1 MSIAQKNKAIDALKK
16 VTLLFESGT
25 LPDRMDLISEPEAY
39 TFVLGAGSGGLTPF
53 EYELIGKAVGDEVLI
68 RMRQEEVT
76 FKFEHMAQFIAERIS
91 IRDTFYMKVKIVG
104 ITTAE
109 NREIVRA
116 IAENI
121 RHGSHG
127 CDCGCGCEG

>member
-1 MSIAQKNKAIDALKK
+1 MEENQTIDSLKK
-16 VTLLFESGT
+16 VSLLLESGT
-25 LPDRMDLISEPEAY
+25 LPDRMDLTSGPETF
-39 TFVLGAGSGGLTPF
+39 TFVFGAGSGGLTPF
-53 EYELIGKAVGDEVLI
+53 EYEIIGKAVGDEVLI
-68 RMRQEEVT
+68 RMRQEDIAY
-76 FKFEHMAQFIAERIS
+76 KFEYMAPLITEMIPT
-91 IRDTFYMKVKIVG
+91 RDTFYLKVKIVG

-109 NREIVRA
+109 NLEIVRA

>member
-1 MSIAQKNKAIDALKK
+1 MVENQTIDSLKK
-16 VTLLFESGT
+16 VSLLLESGT
-25 LPDRMDLISEPEAY
+25 LPDRMDLTSGPETF
-39 TFVLGAGSGGLTPF
+39 TFVFGAGSEGLTPF
-53 EYELIGKAVGDEVLI
+53 EYEIIGKAVGDEVLI
-68 RMRQEEVT
+68 RMRQEDIAY
-76 FKFEHMAQFIAERIS
+76 KFEYMAPLITEMIPT
-91 IRDTFYMKVKIVG
+91 RDTFYLKVKIVG

-109 NREIVRA
+109 NLEIVRA